1 MCGISGYVGA
11 SVPEAIERMTAA
23 LAHRGPDGS
32 GTCHNLPDQVH
43 LGHRRLSI
51 LDHAGGAQPMT
62 TGDGKELVVV
72 FNGELFNAP
81 ELRREL
87 QQRGRAF
94 RSDHSDTE
102 VLLHGYREWGRRLP
116 DRLDGM
122 WAFVIFDRRQRQ
134 LFGCRDRF
142 GEKPLFYAETP
153 SAFLFASE
161 LRALRE
167 HPAAPRSLSR
177 PALRKYF
184 AYGYIPSPLSLVE
197 GVNKLPP
204 GHSFVFDLATHRLTL
219 QRYWQFVLEPGREPP
234 DPLGTWSE
242 ELRALLDQAVRRRLV
257 ADVPV
262 GVFLSGGIDS
272 SAITAFAARHSAGGK
287 LPTFAVGFT
296 EPSFDESAHARR
308 VASAF
313 ATDHHEERLTLD
325 VARAVLPEIAARIDE
340 PLGDPSLLPTYLLA
354 RLARRQVQVALAGD
368 GGDELF
374 AGYDP
379 FRALRCAAL
388 YAKWTPRPVHHAIRL
403 LAARLPVSHRNLSA
417 DFRVKRL
424 LRGLAFPSRLWLP
437 LWMAPLEPREIAEL
451 LREPADPEDLYS
463 EAIAAW
469 EESAQADLVDRTLQ
483 FFTRLYFAENIL
495 VKLDRATM
503 LHGLE
508 ARLPFLDRDVVE
520 FARKLPSRWKLR
532 GDETKYLLRRAL
544 DPVLPR
550 EIVTR
555 RKKGFGA
562 PIGGWLREG
571 ALDID
576 IDALPAPLDRDIA
589 RRKLAAHR
597 AGREDQRAF
606 LWNAW
611 LLAEWSKAGAQRH
624 AS

>member
-11 SVPEAIERMTAA
+11 SVPGAIERMTAA

-51 LDHAGGAQPMT
+51 LDHAGGAQPMS
-62 TGDGKELVVV
+62 TGDAKELVVV

-87 QQRGRAF
+87 QHRGHAF

-102 VLLHGYREWGRRLP
+102 VLLHGYREWGRKLP

-177 PALRKYF
+177 RALRKYF
-184 AYGYIPSPLSLVE
+184 AYGYIPSPLSLID
-197 GVNKLPP
+197 GVSKLPP
-204 GHSFVFDLATHRLTL
+204 GHSFVFDLAARRLTL
-219 QRYWQFVLEPGREPP
+219 QRYWQFVLEPGREPA

-272 SAITAFAARHSAGGK
+272 SAITAFAVRHTLDGK
-287 LPTFAVGFT
+287 LPTFTVGFA
-296 EPSFDESAHARR
+296 EPSFDESVHARR
-308 VASAF
+308 VAAAF
-313 ATDHHEERLTLD
+313 VTDHHEERLTPD
-325 VARAVLPEIAARIDE
+325 VARVVLPEIAARIDE

-354 RLARRQVQVALAGD
+354 RLAHRQVKVALAGD

-379 FRALRCAAL
+379 FRALRLAEF
-388 YAKWTPRPVHHAIRL
+388 YTQWMPRPVHHAIRL

-437 LWMAPLEPREIAEL
+437 LWMAPLEPGEIGEL
-451 LREPADPEDLYS
+451 LREPVDLEDLYS
-463 EAIAAW
+463 EAIAVW
-469 EESAQADLVDRTLQ
+469 EESAQTDLVDRTLL

-532 GDETKYLLRRAL
+532 GGETKHLLRRAL
-544 DPVLPR
+544 EPVLPR
-550 EIVTR
+550 EIVAR

-562 PIGGWLREG
+562 PIGRWLREG
-571 ALDID
+571 SLEVDVA
-576 IDALPAPLDRDIA
+576 ALPESLDHDFA
-589 RRKLAAHR
+589 RRKLSAHH
-597 AGREDQRAF
+597 AGREDQRGF
-606 LWNAW
+606 LWNAR
-611 LLAEWSKAGAQRH
+611 LLAEWAKADDAH
-624 AS
+624 HPS